1 MPFGLYEF
9 LVMPFGL
16 AYEFILLIK
25 INEKNSNTLASKYVY
40 PSDKEYIPV
49 MESTIHFL
57 GNPLDYAQLLETIR
71 LYFTN
76 TMQSVWYKRFLKE
89 IAHLGTNVKEKVFI
103 DLNLRLLQV
112 LVKTS
117 QKNLNQL
124 CDEVKNYAFR
134 N

>member
-25 INEKNSNTLASKYVY
+25 INVHFLYILIFFLKKKIEIQIQEKNSNTLASKYVY

-76 TMQSVWYKRFLKE
+76 TSKL
-89 IAHLGTNVKEKVFI
+89 
-103 DLNLRLLQV
+103 
-112 LVKTS
+112 
-117 QKNLNQL
+117 
-124 CDEVKNYAFR
+124 
-134 N
+134 